1 MGCDC
6 TDSGFLVPG
15 EARVPGGW
23 GMGGS
28 VQESCL
34 RLHIYQ
40 EGLSDPRQAPPSL
53 LVKRAGFLR
62 PQGRVPGDGF
72 PESNWRQGEEGE
84 PDEVPLRLPDAPG
97 RGGGRVCPG
106 AQGHRKFK
114 RGGARNKQVSK
125 IARRPAVAPGPSQRR
140 GQRGLDGPVCGRYLP
155 RPQVEPRPQL
165 QVGTCKP
172 GLTLSRLL
180 GARESK
186 GNLVV
191 GEGGKGAPAGR

>member
-6 TDSGFLVPG
+6 IDSGFLVPG

-28 VQESCL
+28 VQESWL
-34 RLHIYQ
+34 WLPIYQ
-40 EGLSDPRQAPPSL
+40 EGLSDPRQAPPFL

-97 RGGGRVCPG
+97 RGGGRVCHSPG
-106 AQGHRKFK
+106 
-114 RGGARNKQVSK
+114 
-125 IARRPAVAPGPSQRR
+125 RP
-140 GQRGLDGPVCGRYLP
+140 
-155 RPQVEPRPQL
+155 
-165 QVGTCKP
+165 GT
-172 GLTLSRLL
+172 S
-180 GARESK
+180 E
-186 GNLVV
+186 VQ
-191 GEGGKGAPAGR
+191 AGRCEKQTAFKNSQEAGRGTWTQPEEGTTRSRWAGVW

>member
-1 MGCDC
+1 MRFL
-6 TDSGFLVPG
+6 SGSQTPLG
-15 EARVPGGW
+15 EVAA
-23 GMGGS
+23 
-28 VQESCL
+28 ESAI
-34 RLHIYQ
+34 R
-40 EGLSDPRQAPPSL
+40 
-53 LVKRAGFLR
+53 
-62 PQGRVPGDGF
+62 
-72 PESNWRQGEEGE
+72 
-84 PDEVPLRLPDAPG
+84 
-97 RGGGRVCPG
+97 PG
-106 AQGHRKFK
+106 AEGHRKFK

-172 GLTLSRLL
+172 GLPLSRLL

-191 GEGGKGAPAGR
+191 GEGGKGSAAGR